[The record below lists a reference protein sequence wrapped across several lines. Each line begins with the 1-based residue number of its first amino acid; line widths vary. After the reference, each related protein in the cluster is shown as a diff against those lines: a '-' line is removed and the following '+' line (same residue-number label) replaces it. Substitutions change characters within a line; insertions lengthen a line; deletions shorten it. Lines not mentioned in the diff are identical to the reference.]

1 MTIQGGYDLTMVGI
15 EAEATFGT
23 DAADTRVRWPGIVTS
38 IPNPTE
44 DYGKTVIRGLG
55 SGRDPGMFYR
65 TKKEVGLAIESLL
78 NQDDTS
84 TASIFGLAL
93 GTCTAGTVTNTDTL
107 RSFTLET
114 GYNTGAGSAW
124 YELYT
129 GCRVETLSLSMNS
142 GEAVTLN
149 ATLFAKDLTRGA
161 AEVNCATVDL
171 SELTEHAT
179 KPFTMEDVTVAFGSA
194 GSQIVTT
201 MTIDI
206 NNTLSRLYGLSGS
219 ATIQESFATKRD
231 VTGAFTII
239 KQDDTLMDKFI
250 SDPFGNHE
258 DITITLSK
266 NSAAEKVVIT
276 LTDCRLLQRDFSRP
290 GDDVKELE
298 ESYDFH
304 AASIT
309 VNGIV

>member
-1 MTIQGGYDLTMVGI
+1 LAIQGGYDLTMVGI

-65 TKKEVGLAIESLL
+65 TKKEVGLVIDSLL
-78 NQDDTS
+78 NQDT
-84 TASIFGLAL
+84 TGAASIFGLAL
-93 GTCTAGTVTNTDTL
+93 GTCAGGTVTNTDAL

-114 GYNTGAGSAW
+114 GWNDGSSAW

-129 GCRVETLSLSMNS
+129 GCRVESLSLEMNS
-142 GEAVTLN
+142 GEACTLST
-149 ATLFAKDLTRGA
+149 TLFAKELTRGA
-161 AEVNCATVDL
+161 AEVNCATTDL
-171 SELTEHAT
+171 SELSEHAT
-179 KPFTMEDVTVAFGSA
+179 KPFTMEDVTVGFASFGSE
-194 GSQIVTT
+194 IVTN

-206 NNTLSRLYGLSGS
+206 NNVLSRVYGLSGS
-219 ATIQESFATKRD
+219 ATIAESFATKRD
-231 VTGAFTII
+231 VTGSFTLI
-239 KQDDTLMDKFI
+239 KQDDSAMDKFL
-250 SDPFGNHE
+250 SDPFNNSE
-258 DITITLSK
+258 TITVTLSK

-276 LTDCRLLQRDFSRP
+276 LTDCRLLSRDFSRP

-309 VNGIV
+309 VDQIA